1 MGEDEVTTIR
11 TLEDYRGAM
20 SRLIEKHRGRVV
32 DSPGKNKE
40 IILQTDN
47 LTKHFGGL
55 RAVDSV
61 NLIVEEGAIHSI
73 IGPNGAGKT
82 TLFNMLTGFLQPSE
96 GKIKFRGKTIT
107 KFAPYMISKLGIAR
121 TFQINS
127 IFPDLT
133 VYENVRIAA
142 QSITNYNFRLF
153 QNYKTIP
160 GVQNKANKALENVG
174 LIERRGLLAKHLSY
188 GEKRRLEIA
197 IALAT
202 EPKLLLL
209 DEPTSGM
216 SPEESDRFIDL
227 VDQISGKVIILLIE
241 HNVDVVLSVS
251 HKITVMNQGKI
262 LAEGIPEQIK
272 EDIRVQEAYLG
283 VVDAS

>member
-1 MGEDEVTTIR
+1 
-11 TLEDYRGAM
+11 M
-20 SRLIEKHRGRVV
+20 SGLIEKHQERVV
-32 DSPGKNKE
+32 DSPGKNKK
-40 IILQTDN
+40 IILETNN

-55 RAVDSV
+55 TAVDRV

-82 TLFNMLTGFLQPSE
+82 TLFNMLTGFLQPSG

-160 GVQNKANKALENVG
+160 GLPKKANKALENVG
-174 LIERRGLLAKHLSY
+174 LIERKSLLAKYLSY

-202 EPKLLLL
+202 EPRLLLL

-227 VDQISGKVIILLIE
+227 VDQISEKVIILLIE

-262 LAEGIPEQIK
+262 LAEGVPEQIK
-272 EDIRVQEAYLG
+272 EDIRVQQAYLG